1 MTSLD
6 EYLKADPSRCSGCG
20 YHVAIQGCRCN
31 CEASEWSIFVAAV
44 RASVRSDGT
53 VHQSDVRPRIR
64 GRINPKHIG
73 TLWRRAKADG
83 LIRDTGQVERSND
96 HLGRNSHRLEPIYEL
111 RSAA

>member
-1 MTSLD
+1 MSGDLGLAHVGGRCAYGYASIQHPSLC
-6 EYLKADPSRCSGCG
+6 ECS
-20 YHVAIQGCRCN
+20 
-31 CEASEWSIFVAAV
+31 ESEWSIFVTAL
-44 RASVRSDGT
+44 RSSARTDGT
-53 VHQSDVRPRIR
+53 VHQSDVRPLIR

-96 HLGRNSHRLEPIYEL
+96 HAGRNSHRLEPIYEL